1 MVKQGLQSSK
11 DRLSYGTV
19 TNNSQISA
27 AYNNEGV
34 AHAVCALLVGC
45 GSTQLQIHFRI
56 QADSEASVCLE
67 L

>member
-27 AYNNEGV
+27 AYNEGV